1 MLEALLA
8 YAHIAAL
15 LAVVVFLTSETALC
29 RPDWMNA
36 AVVRRLVRIDRL
48 YLVAA
53 LALLVTGLARTFWG
67 VKGMGWYWAQPLLHL
82 KVTLFVVIG
91 LMSIKPTLLFLRW
104 QRGLDAAGTLPGED
118 EVRQARRW
126 LMIQAHLL
134 ALVPLAATML
144 ARGVWTR

>member
-8 YAHIAAL
+8 YAHFVAI

-29 RPDWMNA
+29 RPEWMNR
-36 AVVRRLVRIDRL
+36 AVVHRLVRLDRI

-53 LALLVTGLARTFWG
+53 LALLATGIARATWG
-67 VKGMGWYWAQPLLHL
+67 VKGTDWYWAQPLLHL

-91 LMSIKPTLLFLRW
+91 LMSIKPTLLFMRW
-104 QRGLDAAGTLPGED
+104 KRALERDGALPAAD

-134 ALVPLAATML
+134 VLVPLAAALL
-144 ARGVWTR
+144 ARGIWTR